1 MLVGLIFVISIKIC
15 CTIGKKLYI
24 IDRAFDRQG
33 DDSVYFSVLLVDD
46 EKMPR
51 EVLKQ
56 YIDWK
61 TLNINTVEDA
71 EDAEQ
76 ALEMARKHRPDIVIS
91 DMKMPRMNGLEL
103 AQEIRKMYP
112 ECQFVFLSGYT
123 DKEYLKGAIKLKAAS
138 YVEKPIDL
146 QEITSVLKDIVQELQ
161 TNAKPDPQLL
171 FYRGENGDF
180 SYPSNGKA
188 YVYEK
193 AMFVMLANL
202 IRHKRRQEAMALFER
217 VYREIAQCEATPPEV
232 VRNLYCQIVFCL
244 LSAAESRQVTSVTA
258 QGDYLLYT
266 AAKQQTLAQ
275 LWDAL
280 GQAMQEYFQATE
292 RNCQDI
298 VTRVDAYLA
307 SHYSDSALTVQNVAA
322 DLGFVHTYLCSAY
335 KKHAGITINQKLTQ
349 LRMERA
355 KQLLADPSRKLYMVA
370 HEVGYS
376 DGKYFVKLFTKE
388 VGLSPKLYRE
398 NMICYEE

>member
-1 MLVGLIFVISIKIC
+1 MKV
-15 CTIGKKLYI
+15 
-24 IDRAFDRQG
+24 
-33 DDSVYFSVLLVDD
+33 SVLLVDD

-61 TLNINTVEDA
+61 ALKIASVEDA

-103 AQEIRKMYP
+103 AEKIRQMYP

-123 DKEYLKGAIKLKAAS
+123 DKAYLKGAIKLKAAS

-146 QEITSVLKDIVQELQ
+146 QEITSVLKEIVQELQ

-180 SYPSNGKA
+180 SYPSNGKE

-193 AMFVMLANL
+193 ARFVMLANL
-202 IRHKRRQEAMALFER
+202 IRHKHRQEAMALFER
-217 VYREIAQCEATPPEV
+217 IYQEIAQCEATPPEV

-244 LSAAESRQVTSVTA
+244 LSAAESRQVTGVTA
-258 QGDYLLYT
+258 QGDYRLYT

-275 LWDAL
+275 LWEAL
-280 GQAMQEYFQATE
+280 GKAMEEYFQATE

-307 SHYSDSALTVQNVAA
+307 SHYSDSALTVQSVAA

-370 HEVGYS
+370 HEVGYT

>member
-1 MLVGLIFVISIKIC
+1 MNI
-15 CTIGKKLYI
+15 
-24 IDRAFDRQG
+24 
-33 DDSVYFSVLLVDD
+33 SVLLVDD

-61 TLNINTVEDA
+61 ALKIDSVEDA

-103 AQEIRKMYP
+103 AGKIRQMYP

-146 QEITSVLKDIVQELQ
+146 QEITSVLKEIVQELQ

-180 SYPSNGKA
+180 SYPSNGKE

-217 VYREIAQCEATPPEV
+217 IYREIAQCEATPPEV

-244 LSAAESRQVTSVTA
+244 LSAAESRQVTSVAA

-275 LWDAL
+275 LWEAL
-280 GQAMQEYFQATE
+280 GKAMQEYFQATE

-370 HEVGYS
+370 HAVGYT